1 MHDTLGH
8 AGAKQT
14 TAWLRQSFFSP
25 GLRADVAMFVKCCDS
40 CQKRNLV
47 LPQAPPLQEP
57 EVLGPFEHIDLCGP
71 FDCPVVDVHGRI
83 SVPEKPQKAHAVVM
97 VDYFTKAVE
106 FAVVYDKTP
115 AAVAKAF
122 HYSWICR
129 YFVPAEVTSDNGT
142 EFETE
147 FSQLLRRLGVYHVH
161 TSAAH
166 PASNG
171 AAERVVKSFKAM
183 LRAHVNAH
191 PQHWL
196 QSIPVI
202 RMQYW
207 SRLHSALGMST
218 HEMVFGRRP
227 VHDMPL
233 AQVFTMAAATMPVV
247 APVSDECRPPLQHVA
262 ELQDRLWAQD
272 AVVFERILAQFARN
286 SAQWP
291 MRLDNR
297 QHRLQGQ

>member
-1 MHDTLGH
+1 MLQSLLAPMRHKGAKFRKHPQVQEWLQVNKARATQQACWLTCPPLEYLWDLIRCMHDTLGH

-14 TAWLRQSFFSP
+14 TAWLRQSFFWP

-57 EVLGPFEHIDLCGP
+57 EVLGPFEHVHIDFCGP

-83 SVPEKPQKAHAVVM
+83 SVPEKPQKAHVVVM
-97 VDYFTKAVE
+97 VDYFTKAAE

-122 HYSWICR
+122 YYSWICR

-142 EFETE
+142 EFETD

-166 PASNG
+166 TLPAMVQQRG
-171 AAERVVKSFKAM
+171 
-183 LRAHVNAH
+183 
-191 PQHWL
+191 
-196 QSIPVI
+196 
-202 RMQYW
+202 W
-207 SRLHSALGMST
+207 SSRSRTCCGHM
-218 HEMVFGRRP
+218 
-227 VHDMPL
+227 
-233 AQVFTMAAATMPVV
+233 
-247 APVSDECRPPLQHVA
+247 
-262 ELQDRLWAQD
+262 
-272 AVVFERILAQFARN
+272 
-286 SAQWP
+286 
-291 MRLDNR
+291 
-297 QHRLQGQ
+297 